1 MKNWALIISV
11 VALVIVIALVKI
23 LMDKNEYDNIF

>member
-11 VALVIVIALVKI
+11 VALVIVVALVKI
-23 LMDKNEYDNIF
+23 LMDKNEYDNIL

>member
-11 VALVIVIALVKI
+11 VALVIVVALVKI
-23 LMDKNEYDNIF
+23 LMDRSEYDNIL